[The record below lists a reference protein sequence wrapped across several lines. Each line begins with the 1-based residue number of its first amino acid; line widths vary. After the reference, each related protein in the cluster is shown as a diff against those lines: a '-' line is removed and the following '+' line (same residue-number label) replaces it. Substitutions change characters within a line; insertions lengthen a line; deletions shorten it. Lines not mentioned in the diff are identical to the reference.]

1 MAVNKNDYDIGIVG
15 AGISG
20 LTLAVTILE
29 KNPSA
34 SILLLER
41 SGRVGGRILNTESIN
56 VENTEPIKS
65 VDLGG
70 AWIWPSSMPF
80 TMKYIKRYNIP
91 LVQQEGSDGTQ
102 MRVKGGITL
111 LVQNLLK
118 EINCDNIGKFKETKS
133 DIETKPGRNR
143 RVNLMLNSML
153 VRVEESKSENKV
165 CLYVQNMHD
174 ETLSTTSSE
183 NNSPFTVK
191 HLVITAP
198 PAKLAEEIKFDGSE
212 TRYITKDLK
221 AKMKQQPIWM
231 ASVGKLALSYKEKF
245 WKADDIMISLRP
257 SDYTNSKS
265 HGNHFSGAFQVYDA
279 GVNGEGEHTVVA
291 FVTCG
296 RREQATYT
304 AEIMAE
310 IVSKQLDESEIER
323 TNSTSFSKYE
333 SRHLKCWRTDKN
345 INKVDDDE
353 SYPVY
358 PNAILGLND
367 DTIEGRR
374 IWFGGSEASENWTG
388 MIEGA
393 VMNGNMIGEK
403 IANFQ

>member
-56 VENTEPIKS
+56 VENTEPTKG

-118 EINCDNIGKFKETKS
+118 EINCGNIGKFKETKS
-133 DIETKPGRNR
+133 DIETKPGKNR
-143 RVNLMLNSML
+143 RVNLLLNSML

-174 ETLSTTSSE
+174 ETLSTTSSA
-183 NNSPFTVK
+183 NNTTFTVK

-221 AKMKQQPIWM
+221 TKMKQQPIWM

-257 SDYTNSKS
+257 SDYTNSTS

-296 RREQATYT
+296 RGEQAPYT

-310 IVSKQLDESEIER
+310 IVSKQLDESGIER

-345 INKVDDDE
+345 INKVDDAE